1 MPRHLKLIARFAN
14 SGLVILCL
22 VAAIGLLS
30 KGNLGATLFMLA
42 FGVLLAFNL
51 YLIEKAAVALSE
63 EEWLKAEVRK
73 VLLRRK
79 LRRMATEDPAGATDV
94 DKERTD
100 ADKERTDADK
110 ERTDAD
116 KERTD

>member
-14 SGLVILCL
+14 SGLAMLCFIL
-22 VAAIGLLS
+22 AIHGLS
-30 KGNLGATLFMLA
+30 KGKVGGVVLALIFGALF
-42 FGVLLAFNL
+42 AFNL
-51 YLIEKAAVALSE
+51 YLIEKAAIALSE

-79 LRRMATEDPAGATDV
+79 LRRLATEDPAGANDS

-100 ADKERTDADK
+100 
-110 ERTDAD
+110 
-116 KERTD
+116 

>member
-1 MPRHLKLIARFAN
+1 MPKHLKLIARFVN
-14 SGLVILCL
+14 SGLIVLCL

-30 KGNLGATLFMLA
+30 DGKLGATLFILS

-51 YLIEKAAVALSE
+51 YLIEKAAFILSE

-79 LRRMATEDPAGATDV
+79 LRRMAKEEAAGTAVSDTEQAN
-94 DKERTD
+94 
-100 ADKERTDADK
+100 
-110 ERTDAD
+110 
-116 KERTD
+116 